1 MVWDEEEKRKFF
13 YVDKDELVEVGGFT
27 DIDSA
32 GNVVASWFPITRL
45 MEKQE
50 HGSRM
55 IVKL

>member
-1 MVWDEEEKRKFF
+1 MEYIGHFF
-13 YVDKDELVEVGGFT
+13 KYFNIARIQTLPEMLLP
-27 DIDSA
+27 
-32 GNVVASWFPITRL
+32 SWFPITRL